1 MSLPAHP
8 PTLLQQNTSIFS
20 EIGDAIASNAE
31 AALGA
36 VDSIN
41 TNASAVVDS
50 LAPVAEPLAALS
62 LSNSPFLRAV
72 AKDAFLAIASVG
84 EKFPFAG
91 PVVQALKGLYEV
103 YQVRDGVCSCTPHH
117 LMHSGELDGS
127 SAKEARC
134 CVQNPC

>member
-41 TNASAVVDS
+41 TN
-50 LAPVAEPLAALS
+50 APVAEPLAALS

-103 YQVRDGVCSCTPHH
+103 YQVLRSVMECVHAPLTISCT
-117 LMHSGELDGS
+117 L
-127 SAKEARC
+127 
-134 CVQNPC
+134 VN